1 MSDMAND
8 VNVDIDVKSP
18 WGDIHIHYDDEN
30 DNDKD

>member
-8 VNVDIDVKSP
+8 VNVDIDVETP
-18 WGDIHIHYDDEN
+18 WGDIHYDDDDEN